1 MAKYLDIDI
10 SDAKAKIEA
19 LRAVH
24 TEREMNQL
32 LYRAFKRTGG
42 RVKTILRQEIP
53 QDYEV
58 KASWV
63 GSHVGSP
70 RTTIGGGGM
79 GVSCTIPIDGARGS
93 IGGRFKADGGAPGWS
108 TLKGKRYKINA
119 NIVKEKTST
128 LPSVMKHQGK
138 NPPFINTSAPK
149 LNGVAFTRTGK
160 KTKNGKTQIVRVVGI
175 GVPQMPLNRS
185 KEDVQEDIMETLMKR
200 LEHEHA
206 YLISRCR

>member
-1 MAKYLDIDI
+1 MAGSAIYLDIDI
-10 SDAKAKIEA
+10 SDAKKTIDA

-24 TEREMNQL
+24 TEHEMNQL

-79 GVSCTIPIDGARGS
+79 GVSCSIPIDGSRGS
-93 IGGRFKADGGAPGWS
+93 IGGRFKASGGAHGWNAAR
-108 TLKGKRYKINA
+108 GKRYKINA
-119 NIVKEKTST
+119 KIVKGQGST
-128 LPSVMKHQGK
+128 LPSEMSHQGR
-138 NPPFINTSAPK
+138 NPPFRNLGSSLGGAT
-149 LNGVAFTRTGK
+149 FTRTGK
-160 KTKNGKTQIVRVVGI
+160 DRFPIARVVGL